1 MMSTA
6 NDSTAVA
13 PTGSVT
19 GSGRI
24 WFQQSFTIFLVTV
37 TGVQQTELD
46 RMADQDGR
54 QPRTRKDTRKAI
66 NIHRFQE
73 HSYIVRIS
81 FVILLPYFSIIQF
94 PISNSVTKKVRS
106 RHVASLQAV

>member
-1 MMSTA
+1 M
-6 NDSTAVA
+6 
-13 PTGSVT
+13 
-19 GSGRI
+19 
-24 WFQQSFTIFLVTV
+24 TV
-37 TGVQQTELD
+37 TGVERTETD

-81 FVILLPYFSIIQF
+81 FVILLPYFPIIQF

-106 RHVASLQAV
+106 RHVASIDCETVYSKLNS